1 MSKLILHISGIDELT
16 KEASQELINTC
27 EIHYVN
33 LDSDDALKAS
43 LNTCDVFWFRLNHKL
58 TRAVLKNVKCKYI
71 LCAVTGLDHIDIDAC
86 KGFGIKV
93 ISLKGEAEFLK
104 QVRATAEHTFGL
116 MLALTRNIKEAFYHV
131 DSKQWNRALFQGTEL
146 YKKKIGILGLGRLGE
161 IVAEYAEVFGMQVYY
176 YDIKEKHSPK
186 SFIKCDT
193 IESLFTQVDIVS
205 IHVPYN
211 SDTHGLVNKD
221 ILKLM
226 KPTASVINASRGG
239 VINEKDLLE
248 SLQNKVISGYATDVL
263 FGEPEIEKNP
273 LVTYSKTN
281 NNLIITPHIGGYTY
295 ESVAKT
301 ERFIAKK
308 LFKLLNE

>member
-1 MSKLILHISGIDELT
+1 MSKLILHISGVDELT
-16 KEASQELINTC
+16 KEASQELIDTC
-27 EIHYVN
+27 EMHYVN
-33 LDSDDALKAS
+33 LDSDKELKAS

-58 TRAVLKNVKCKYI
+58 TRAVLKNVRCKYI

-86 KGFGIKV
+86 KEFGIKV
-93 ISLKGEAEFLK
+93 ISLKGETEFLK
-104 QVRATAEHTFGL
+104 IVRATAEHTFGL
-116 MLALTRNIKEAFYHV
+116 MLALTRNIKKAFYHV

-176 YDIKEKHSPK
+176 YDIKEKSTQKP
-186 SFIKCDT
+186 FIKCNN
-193 IESLFTQVDIVS
+193 IASLFAQVDIVS

-211 SDTHGLVNKD
+211 SETHGLVNKD
-221 ILKLM
+221 VLKLM
-226 KPTASVINASRGG
+226 KPTATVINTSRGG
-239 VINEKDLLE
+239 VINEEDLLD
-248 SLQNKVISGYATDVL
+248 SLQSKKIAGYATDVL
-263 FGEPEIEKNP
+263 YGEPEIENNP
-273 LVTYSKTN
+273 LVVYSISN